1 MPVQPRIGI
10 ENSVSGVGE
19 MEPNLGA
26 THNAALQVVAGTAQE
41 DLLLH
46 DLLLGR
52 HLVPFAIRTGGD
64 VDEGAVK
71 PFSVWRKREGE
82 RGRAEAARAGAS
94 NSCCDFGSEEG

>member
-1 MPVQPRIGI
+1 
-10 ENSVSGVGE
+10 

-41 DLLLH
+41 DLLLD

-52 HLVPFAIRTGGD
+52 HLVPLAIRTGGD

-71 PFSVWRKREGE
+71 PFSVWSRGRLEE

-94 NSCCDFGSEEG
+94 NSCCDFGSEG

>member
-1 MPVQPRIGI
+1 
-10 ENSVSGVGE
+10 

-26 THNAALQVVAGTAQE
+26 THNAALQVVAGTAKE
-41 DLLLH
+41 DLLLD

-52 HLVPFAIRTGGD
+52 HLVPLAIRTGGD

-71 PFSVWRKREGE
+71 PFSVWLKWTRREGE